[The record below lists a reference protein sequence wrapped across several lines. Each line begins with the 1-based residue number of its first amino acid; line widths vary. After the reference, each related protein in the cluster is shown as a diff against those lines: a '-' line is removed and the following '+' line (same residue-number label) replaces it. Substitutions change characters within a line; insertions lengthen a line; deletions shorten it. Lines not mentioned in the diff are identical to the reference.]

1 MFKKYTKNL
10 LEKDVTPFSSAPLEV
25 PKHPS
30 TPIPY
35 VPQKQEEEFIAA
47 QEEAPIDE
55 PETIIGKEVSIK
67 GELSFDKLLRIDGR
81 FEGTLVSNGKLI
93 VGPTGY
99 VKSDINLEEAYISGK
114 VEGDIT
120 IKQRLVLRG
129 RAEIY
134 GNITAQTISVDEG
147 VTIVGQ
153 LCVTPEKKET
163 ELAST
168 SAESSM

>member
-10 LEKDVTPFSSAPLEV
+10 LEKDVTPFSVPPLETL
-25 PKHPS
+25 KQAS
-30 TPIPY
+30 DPIPY
-35 VPQKQEEEFIAA
+35 VPAKYEEVIEP
-47 QEEAPIDE
+47 EENSIEE

-67 GELSFDKLLRIDGR
+67 GELSFDKLLRIDGK
-81 FEGTLVSNGKLI
+81 FEGTLVSSGKLV

-99 VKSDINLEEAYISGK
+99 VKSDLNLEEAYISGK

-120 IKQRLVLRG
+120 IKTRLILRG
-129 RAEIY
+129 RAEVY

-153 LCVTPEKKET
+153 LCVTPEKKE
-163 ELAST
+163 EALAHEGQSL
-168 SAESSM
+168 